1 MARYVIFAIWVV
13 VTLFIWTTFSTMIS
27 AASDIAVV
35 GAIALLIAYV
45 FISVKTKC
53 FTILRNKLRK

>member
-13 VTLFIWTTFSTMIS
+13 VTLFIWTTFSAMIS

-35 GAIALLIAYV
+35 GAIVLLIAYV
-45 FISVKTKC
+45 VISVKTKC
-53 FTILRNKLRK
+53 FTIFRNKLRK